1 VRNVRRR
8 PEGNAKVL
16 RSIAP
21 SVLQARRPRSLLAVV
36 ARGATVTE
44 RGQPA
49 GTLTSLQDA
58 RPQGV
63 VSRLGELGLKG
74 THRKPEQEST
84 ITLVLLAPSTES
96 YFGPLGVRFSFAAP
110 YAISRSNPSF
120 VISVPLMRL
129 AA

>member
-16 RSIAP
+16 RSFAP

-49 GTLTSLQDA
+49 GTLTSSQDA
-58 RPQGV
+58 RPKGA

-74 THRKPEQEST
+74 THRNPEQDST

-96 YFGPLGVRFSFAAP
+96 TFGPLKVRFSFAAP
-110 YAISRSNPSF
+110 YVISRSNPSF
-120 VISVPLMRL
+120 VISVPLMGL